1 MAPAPSCARGAVLWW
16 LAAVWLLAWA
26 LPDAPGFVSHNERP
40 RLLQGRALVEDGR
53 LDLDAPSV
61 AGLDAGIDRA
71 VGRDGRRYPNKAP
84 GLAIVA
90 AATWTLARH
99 TDAPERWHLRLSRLA
114 GGTLPAVLLFGW
126 LSCLP
131 RLDPAARR
139 SRRRATVLLFLVSP
153 LWPYAKL
160 FYGHALAG
168 LFVYGAYRCG
178 PDRGRTYARATAAG
192 AFGGVAVTCEYT
204 AAAFLLPLVAAATRR
219 AFRAPR
225 HRLRLL
231 AGLAGALPPA
241 VLLALY
247 HRHAFGGVFETGYHH
262 AARPAFAAVHAR
274 GLLGWS
280 LPTATSLYEHL
291 LSPWGGL
298 LAVCPLVA
306 FGIAAR
312 RRLGTPED
320 PSIRAGPLVA
330 LAVLLGLA
338 QGGGFRVGPR
348 YVVAALPL
356 FVPALADNL
365 PAIRRRPLLA
375 FAAGAAAA
383 AGVALCGTAAAVFP
397 HLPPFGDPWAD
408 LLWPMAT
415 STTPIPT
422 LLGPLPARAVTAA
435 SVLPAAAMAAAC
447 LAADAPRRSKV
458 AAAAGISAAAL
469 LLALRA
475 HTATVEGAAFCRAL
489 AGAAGLPVACPA
501 PPSEPAEHHDAGPA
515 AYQRGRKRKPPAPPL
530 AQSRPQTAGVRPDG
544 QPRYGQGLTEE
555 R

>member
-1 MAPAPSCARGAVLWW
+1 M
-16 LAAVWLLAWA
+16 AWA

-61 AGLDAGIDRA
+61 AGLDPGIDLA
-71 VGRDGRRYPNKAP
+71 VGHDGRRYPNKAP
-84 GLAIVA
+84 GLAVVA

-99 TDAPERWHLRLSRLA
+99 ADAPERWHLRLSRLA
-114 GGTLPAVLLFGW
+114 GGTLPALLLFGW
-126 LSCLP
+126 LSWLP

-139 SRRRATVLLFLVSP
+139 SRRRATVLLFLASP
-153 LWPYAKL
+153 LWPYAKV
-160 FYGHALAG
+160 FYGHVLAG

-178 PDRGRTYARATAAG
+178 PDRGRTYARAAAAG
-192 AFGGVAVTCEYT
+192 ALGGVAVACEYT

-312 RRLGTPED
+312 RRLDMPED

-365 PAIRRRPLLA
+365 PVIRRRPLLA

-383 AGVALCGTAAAVFP
+383 AGVALCGAAAAVFP

-408 LLWPMAT
+408 LLWPLAT
-415 STTPIPT
+415 SAATIPT
-422 LLGPLPARAVTAA
+422 VLGPLPAWAVTAA
-435 SVLPAAAMAAAC
+435 QVLPAAAVGAAC
-447 LAADAPRRSKV
+447 LAEGASPRSKV
-458 AAAAGISAAAL
+458 AVAAGLAAAGAL
-469 LLALRA
+469 LLLRTQA
-475 HTATVEGAAFCRAL
+475 ATAEGAAFCRAL
-489 AGAAGLPVACPA
+489 VRAGRLPVTCPA
-501 PPSEPAEHHDAGPA
+501 PPSEPSEQHEPRA
-515 AYQRGRKRKPPAPPL
+515 APGQVRG
-530 AQSRPQTAGVRPDG
+530 
-544 QPRYGQGLTEE
+544 E
-555 R
+555 